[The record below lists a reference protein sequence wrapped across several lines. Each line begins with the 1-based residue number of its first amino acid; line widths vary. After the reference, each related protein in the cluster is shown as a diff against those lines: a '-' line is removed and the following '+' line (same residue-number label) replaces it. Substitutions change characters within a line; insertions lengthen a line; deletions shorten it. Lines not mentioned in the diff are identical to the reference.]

1 MIHKPQF
8 SLKQSQNDII
18 TFFLY
23 YYALSYVCLSG
34 YIILM
39 FFCYFGYIYCFMFT
53 VLDKTK
59 RWNNKKNKLV
69 VSSSLR

>member
-1 MIHKPQF
+1 MINKPQF

-23 YYALSYVCLSG
+23 YCALSYVCLSG

-39 FFCYFGYIYCFMFT
+39 FFCNFEFIYCFIFT

-59 RWNNKKNKLV
+59 WWNNKKI
-69 VSSSLR
+69 SL